1 MSIPPKPGRNVCSD
15 QETSSNVKWGIAND
29 DPLVVVAIVS
39 TNDIHN
45 ILGCLTSLT
54 TSTHRNFW
62 IVICENGGPEAFDR
76 AGRSLTEAKIMRKGI
91 VQCRDAPSV
100 AWTQGHVDFYLADG
114 KQRVTLLKSAKN
126 LGYAGGVNACIV
138 AAANAPW
145 DAVWV
150 LNPDTFPEPD
160 ALAALVRRQ
169 KEGGYGMVGS
179 RLVFVASGLVQTW
192 GGLRWFPLLGRGRL
206 LGYNQ
211 PADTVPDVD
220 DIERRMAFISGASMY
235 VTRAYVETIGMMDE
249 EFFVYNEDVDWCQR
263 RGAFRLGYAHDCV
276 VRHIH
281 GATAGASS
289 MHKASRSR
297 FNIYLTERNRILL
310 ARKRFGAKWPLFAWM
325 TLLQTSEHL
334 LRVRSFRQFIFAV
347 EGWWAGVRGETG
359 APGFMRSANASDISQ
374 FFERSLPGSGRS
386 SSAVNGL

>member
-1 MSIPPKPGRNVCSD
+1 MSVPQKRGPSVCSD
-15 QETSSNVKWGIAND
+15 AKTPADVKPRISTD
-29 DPLVVVAIVS
+29 DPLIVIAIVS

-62 IVICENGGPEAFDR
+62 IVICENGGPAAFDR
-76 AGRSLTEAKIMRKGI
+76 ARKSLAEANFMREGRRVSSIG
-91 VQCRDAPSV
+91 
-100 AWTQGHVDFYLADG
+100 WTQGCINFYLADG
-114 KQRVTLLKSAKN
+114 KQPVTLLKSAKN

-150 LNPDTFPEPD
+150 LNPDTFPEPE

-169 KEGGYGMVGS
+169 KEGNYGMVGS
-179 RLVFVASGLVQTW
+179 RLVLVANGLVQAW

-211 PADTVPDVD
+211 PADMMPDTAY
-220 DIERRMAFISGASMY
+220 IERRMACISGASMY
-235 VTRAYVETIGMMDE
+235 VTRAYVEAIGMMDE
-249 EFFVYNEDVDWCQR
+249 EFFVYDEDVDWCQR
-263 RGAFRLGYAHDCV
+263 RGAFRLGYAHDSV

-289 MHKASRSR
+289 THKASRSR

-310 ARKRFGAKWPLFAWM
+310 ARKRFGARWAFFAGIA
-325 TLLQTSEHL
+325 LLQTFEQL
-334 LRVRSFRQFIFAV
+334 VRVRSFRQFGFAV

-359 APGFMRSANASDISQ
+359 APGFMRNVNASAISQ
-374 FFERSLPGSGRS
+374 FFERKI
-386 SSAVNGL
+386 

>member
-1 MSIPPKPGRNVCSD
+1 MSIPQKPGQSICSD
-15 QETSSNVKWGIAND
+15 QETSSGIKPGIAND
-29 DPLVVVAIVS
+29 NPLVVVAIVS

-45 ILGCLTSLT
+45 ILGCLKSLT

-76 AGRSLTEAKIMRKGI
+76 ARKSFAETNFIREGK
-91 VQCRDAPSV
+91 VQCRDVSLV
-100 AWTQGHVDFYLADG
+100 GWTQGHVDFYLADW
-114 KQRVTLLKSAKN
+114 KQPVTLLRSAKN

-169 KEGGYGMVGS
+169 KEGNYGMVGS
-179 RLVFVASGLVQTW
+179 RLVFVASGLVQAW
-192 GGLRWFPLLGRGRL
+192 GGLLWFPLLGRGRL
-206 LGYNQ
+206 LGFNQ
-211 PADTVPDVD
+211 PADTMPDIA
-220 DIERRMAFISGASMY
+220 DIERRMACISGASMY

-249 EFFVYNEDVDWCQR
+249 EFFVYDEDVDWCQR
-263 RGAFRLGYAHDCV
+263 RGSFRLGYAHDSL

-289 MHKASRSR
+289 THKASRSR

-310 ARKRFGAKWPLFAWM
+310 ARKRFGAQWPLFAGIV
-325 TLLQTSEHL
+325 LLQTSEHL
-334 LRVRSFRQFIFAV
+334 IRVRSFRQFSFAV

-359 APGFMRSANASDISQ
+359 APGFMRSAKASDISQ
-374 FFERSLPGSGRS
+374 FFDRKI
-386 SSAVNGL
+386 

>member
-1 MSIPPKPGRNVCSD
+1 MSVPQKRGLNASSD
-15 QETSSNVKWGIAND
+15 AETSSDVKPTIAAD

-54 TSTHRNFW
+54 TSTHRNFR
-62 IVICENGGPEAFDR
+62 IVICENGGPAAFEHATKSL
-76 AGRSLTEAKIMRKGI
+76 AGASFMREDKVPRRGVSSI
-91 VQCRDAPSV
+91 GR
-100 AWTQGHVDFYLADG
+100 TQGYSDFYLADG
-114 KQRVTLLKSAKN
+114 KQPVTLLKRDKN

-150 LNPDTFPEPD
+150 LNPDTFPEPE

-169 KEGGYGMVGS
+169 KEGNYGMVGS
-179 RLVFVASGLVQTW
+179 RLVLVASGLVQAW

-211 PADTVPDVD
+211 PADMMPDIA
-220 DIERRMAFISGASMY
+220 DIERRMACISGASMY
-235 VTRAYVETIGMMDE
+235 VTRAYVQAIGMMDE
-249 EFFVYNEDVDWCQR
+249 EFFVYDEDVDWCQR
-263 RGAFRLGYAHDCV
+263 RGAFRLGYAHDSV

-289 MHKASRSR
+289 TDKASSSR

-310 ARKRFGAKWPLFAWM
+310 ARKRFGARWPFFAGIA
-325 TLLQTSEHL
+325 LLQTFEHL
-334 LRVRSFRQFIFAV
+334 VRVRSFRQFGFAV
-347 EGWWAGVRGETG
+347 EGWWAGMRGETG
-359 APGFMRSANASDISQ
+359 APGFMRSVNAWDITQ
-374 FFERSLPGSGRS
+374 FFERKI
-386 SSAVNGL
+386 